1 MGDDV
6 RKNVARLTTEGRN
19 PRTLDIDTLSTEE
32 MLRVINEEDRT
43 VAEAVGEEIPNIAKA
58 VDAIAEAMRA
68 GGRLFYV
75 GAGTSGRLGVLDA
88 AECPPT
94 FGTDPE
100 QVQALMAGGERAF
113 IEAIE
118 GAEDDKEQGAADL
131 KERGVGERDV
141 VVGIAASGR
150 TPYVIGAM
158 EAAKAAGAKV
168 VALVCNKGSQ
178 MEKLADIT
186 IAPVVGPE
194 VVMGSTR
201 LKAGTA
207 QKLVLNMLS
216 TGAMIRLGKVYS
228 NLMINMQPTNEK
240 LVHRAVRIVQLAT
253 ETEEDVAAD
262 LLAKAGQRIDVAIVM
277 HEAGV
282 DAEKAQEL
290 LAKTEGKVRDALAA
304 AGATDGAG

>member
-1 MGDDV
+1 M

-290 LAKTEGKVRDALAA
+290 LVKTEGKVRDALAA

>member
-290 LAKTEGKVRDALAA
+290 LVKTEGKVRDALAA

>member
-1 MGDDV
+1 M

>member
-158 EAAKAAGAKV
+158 EVAKAAGAKV

>member
-1 MGDDV
+1 MQDDV
-6 RKNVARLTTEGRN
+6 RKSVGRLTTEGRN
-19 PRTLDIDTLSTEE
+19 PNTMNIDALPTEE
-32 MLRVINEEDRT
+32 MLRAINEEDRL
-43 VAEAVGEEIPNIAKA
+43 VADAVAVEIPNIALA
-58 VDAIAEAMRA
+58 VDAIADALRQ

-94 FGTDPE
+94 FGTDPDM
-100 QVQALMAGGERAF
+100 VQALMAGGERAF

-118 GAEDDKEQGAADL
+118 GAEDDKEQGAADIRA
-131 KERGVGERDV
+131 RGVNEGDV

-158 EAAKAAGAKV
+158 EAAKEVGAKV
-168 VALVCNKGSQ
+168 VALVCNRPSA
-178 MEKLADIT
+178 MEELADIT

-201 LKAGTA
+201 MKAGTA

-228 NLMINMQPTNEK
+228 NLMISMKPTNEK

-253 ETEEDVAAD
+253 DMEEDEAQALLERAD
-262 LLAKAGQRIDVAIVM
+262 NRIDAAIVM
-277 HEAGV
+277 YKAGV
-282 DAEKAQEL
+282 DAAEAEKL
-290 LAKTEGKVRDALAA
+290 LEQTGGRVRDALEQ
-304 AGATDGAG
+304 AGG